1 MKRMKNLNFNICKNI
16 SRRWFLLKTFSVIGI
31 VGIAFAPVVTMNILS
46 QTAGFSPSLISSNG
60 ILTVQAKDTYYD
72 GADGT
77 RFAAVP
83 LPVGASQL
91 QFRVAGGVITDGSER
106 LASGDGLYA
115 NGQTPYNWTTT
126 HWNGTYQNTHVGS
139 TTGIDPALFGVFFS
153 PGFVG
158 TPADSQ
164 NFRSDSGVVP
174 DPRTLLTYAPALNQ
188 PFYIGDGYTSNNAFI
203 TNDDSFIPAGT
214 NQTFVIPAGATYL
227 LLGIGADVNMS
238 DNQNA
243 SNTNSAFL
251 VHVFDD
257 CAAPPIISSITGAD
271 AIFQGGTC
279 ALSVVMA
286 AGSLPLTYQWS
297 SNGTNLTDNGHL
309 SGSQSNV
316 LSLINVQ
323 FGDSGV
329 YGVVVSNSWG
339 RATSN
344 VPLTVHPS
352 IAFNHLNI
360 PAKAEI
366 HGAGNAGLPDGSG
379 VSPILINLPANSWVL
394 VVSNV
399 SGTISLNSG
408 GAYNDA
414 DGVIVSGGGYP
425 GWSYAGVYG
434 GISGIYLPGAGALVG
449 VFEPATGPTSS
460 APATLDFTSL
470 GTGFTSLAPALYQT
484 FFLGDGRAGD
494 GSGTIQQFFIPAGA
508 TRLFLG
514 IPDAGGYNGSPGG
527 YGDNSGAFTATLEV
541 LVTGPQLLGAHWSGT
556 NVIFSFETLTNQSYT
571 VQQNTNLATASWT
584 DCTNILGDG
593 SIYQFTAPV
602 TDAGQRF
609 FRVRQP

>member
-1 MKRMKNLNFNICKNI
+1 MNTCLNYNARKKK
-16 SRRWFLLKTFSVIGI
+16 SYGWFLLKTVRVIGV
-31 VGIAFAPVVTMNILS
+31 VGIAFAPVVTMDVFS

-77 RFAAVP
+77 RFVAVP
-83 LPVGASQL
+83 LPVGTSRL

-126 HWNGTYQNTHVGS
+126 HWNGTYQGTPVGS

-153 PGFVG
+153 PGFVD
-158 TPADSQ
+158 TPADSL
-164 NFRSDSGVVP
+164 NFRSDSGIVP
-174 DPRTLLTYAPALNQ
+174 DPRTLRSYDPALNQ
-188 PFYIGDGYTSNNAFI
+188 PFYIGDGYTSNNAFV
-203 TNDDSFIPAGT
+203 TNGDSFIPSGM
-214 NQTFVIPAGATYL
+214 NQTFVIPAGATCL

-238 DNQNA
+238 DNENA

-257 CAAPPIISSITGAD
+257 SAAPPIISSITGAD

-297 SNGTNLTDNGHL
+297 FNATNLADNGHL

-329 YGVVVSNSWG
+329 YGVVVSNSLG

-352 IAFNHLNI
+352 IAFNNLNI

-394 VVSNV
+394 VVSNI
-399 SGTISLNSG
+399 SGTISLNNG
-408 GAYNDA
+408 GAHNDA
-414 DGVIVSGGGYP
+414 DGVMVSGGGYP
-425 GWSYAGVYG
+425 GWSYAGAYG

-470 GTGFTSLAPALYQT
+470 GTGFTSLAPALFQT
-484 FFLGDGRAGD
+484 TFLGDGRAGD
-494 GSGTIQQFFIPAGA
+494 GSGVVQQFLIPAGA

-514 IPDAGGYNGSPGG
+514 VPDAGSYNGSPGG
-527 YGDNSGAFTATLEV
+527 YGDNSGAFTASLVV
-541 LVTGPQLLGAHWSGT
+541 LVTGPQLFGTQWNGT
-556 NVIFSFETLTNQSYT
+556 NLVFNFGTLANQSYT

-593 SIYQFTAPV
+593 SVCQFTAPV
-602 TDAGQRF
+602 TNAGQRF